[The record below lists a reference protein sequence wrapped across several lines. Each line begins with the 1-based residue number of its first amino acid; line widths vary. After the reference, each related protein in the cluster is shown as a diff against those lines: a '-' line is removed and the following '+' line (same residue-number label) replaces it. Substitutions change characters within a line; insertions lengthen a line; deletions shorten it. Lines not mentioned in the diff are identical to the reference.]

1 MDKTGSVVVSG
12 GFDPLH
18 VGHVKMFQEATK
30 LAARL
35 IVIVN
40 NDNFLMQ
47 KKGYAFM
54 PIDERI
60 EIIKNINVV
69 DKVIESIDT
78 DLTVC
83 QTLNLLAKEENVKV
97 FANGG
102 DRRSE
107 KDISETTVCKDNQI
121 KMEFNIGGGKIQ
133 SSSSLVSQTVN
144 KPWGSYKTFEK
155 DKDYLVKIITV
166 NPGEKLSL
174 QSHHCKLF
182 KKSF

>member
-60 EIIKNINVV
+60 EIIKNIPAPNFITISIPFYNSFTFPCPWIRNGTIPSRY
-69 DKVIESIDT
+69 VI
-78 DLTVC
+78 
-83 QTLNLLAKEENVKV
+83 
-97 FANGG
+97 
-102 DRRSE
+102 
-107 KDISETTVCKDNQI
+107 
-121 KMEFNIGGGKIQ
+121 
-133 SSSSLVSQTVN
+133 
-144 KPWGSYKTFEK
+144 
-155 DKDYLVKIITV
+155 
-166 NPGEKLSL
+166 
-174 QSHHCKLF
+174 F
-182 KKSF
+182 K